1 MESPPAE
8 AVKQSDGSHV
18 LTLEDGSTMRWTRR
32 LDGSWRKPEHKK
44 AGFVGELEQQ
54 KYVVRG
60 TARQAARTC
69 GIIPGLPPGA
79 DASHVQDANRKAGN
93 NKVKNPQESRV
104 SEPAQAQDTAS
115 REPAHPVETSTA
127 KSAETPLVVSETEKP
142 VEVSKEKLRKGI
154 EKKLRQI
161 TDLEAKKARGESLN
175 EDQLVKLGA
184 KDQLRAEL
192 FAIDNPGVPQEEPLE
207 EPLVEPSEGP
217 SGGSVAEEACIPVA
231 IPSTQKGIEKKL
243 RQIAELE
250 ARGRVERLN
259 EDQLH
264 KLQSKRALEEALS
277 RLAGA

>member
-1 MESPPAE
+1 M
-8 AVKQSDGSHV
+8 G
-18 LTLEDGSTMRWTRR
+18 
-32 LDGSWRKPEHKK
+32 
-44 AGFVGELEQQ
+44 
-54 KYVVRG
+54 
-60 TARQAARTC
+60 
-69 GIIPGLPPGA
+69 
-79 DASHVQDANRKAGN
+79 DANRKAGN

-127 KSAETPLVVSETEKP
+127 KSAETP
-142 VEVSKEKLRKGI
+142 
-154 EKKLRQI
+154 
-161 TDLEAKKARGESLN
+161 
-175 EDQLVKLGA
+175 LVKLGA